1 MQNNVSFMNW
11 QQQSYAMSASA
22 AGTLNMQLLDT
33 VMAQNPLI
41 PTDLA
46 HRDAIHD
53 AAEDTRV

>member
-1 MQNNVSFMNW
+1 
-11 QQQSYAMSASA
+11 MSASA